1 MAGSSGWAHDEE
13 EAIDGSLLDGVAFLI
28 VLAGVLWDGMHD
40 DWNWHGG
47 LTLAIILVNA
57 EILRRRPTQ

>member
-1 MAGSSGWAHDEE
+1 MTKKKQLTALYWMGF
-13 EAIDGSLLDGVAFLI
+13 AFLI
-28 VLAGVLWDGMHD
+28 VLAGVLWDGLHG
-40 DWNWHGG
+40 DWNWHSG

>member
-28 VLAGVLWDGMHD
+28 VLAGVLWDGRHG
-40 DWNWHGG
+40 DWNWHSG
-47 LTLAIILVNA
+47 LTLAIILTNVA
-57 EILRRRPTQ
+57 LLRRRPAR